1 MYDLFIQVVAYVM
14 AIPYVAWF
22 AVLLIASFTCSIKLF
37 ALERVMRK
45 VMIAALI
52 AGIVAIFIQ
61 SFIVTAIV

>member
-14 AIPYVAWF
+14 AIPFAAWF
-22 AVLLIASFTCSIKLF
+22 AVLLIAIFACNVKLF

-52 AGIVAIFIQ
+52 AGFVAIFIQ
-61 SFIVTAIV
+61 SLIVTATV